1 MRPRQPSKTQ
11 SEDLFRSRLDAILD
25 ARHELVRLVRLI
37 DWGRFEAAFGGL
49 YVDQKGRPALPTR
62 LLVGLH
68 LLQHAKGLSDEAVC
82 AAWLENPYM
91 QYFCGE
97 TFFQHKLPLDR
108 SSMTRWRGRIGKD
121 KLELLLAETLAA
133 AQRAEAVDPTKFQR
147 VILDTTAQ
155 TKAVAH
161 PTDSH
166 LLLRAIVWLNRFA
179 RRHGVTLR
187 QSFIRLAVRSRREA
201 ARLIHTGGHKQA
213 LREIRRLRTY
223 TGRLYRD
230 IARKIQGQ
238 PHLEDVFAPV
248 AEPILRLLAQKQ
260 TDKSKIY
267 ALHAP
272 EVECIAKGKARTR
285 YEFGVKAS
293 IAVINTQ
300 TKHTLPPRR
309 PGDKPIVLGAGLFVV
324 GAMALPGLPYD
335 GHTIQSQID
344 QVQRLTGVKVQRA
357 YVDKGYRGHG
367 LKNPEVY
374 ISQTRGI
381 ASPTIKRELRR
392 RSAVEPVIGH
402 LKLDGKLERHW
413 LQGEHGDAVNVLL
426 VAAGHNIRLL
436 LNWLRLLLCAPI
448 LAMFAALAAAL
459 ANDSASIEHRY
470 AVP

>member
-1 MRPRQPSKTQ
+1 MRPKKPNKTR

-25 ARHELVRLVRLI
+25 DRHELVRLAKLI
-37 DWGRFEAAFGGL
+37 DWGRFEAAFGDL

-91 QYFCGE
+91 QSFCGE

-133 AQRAEAVDPTKFQR
+133 AVRAEAVDPAKFGR
-147 VILDTTAQ
+147 VTLDTTAQ

-179 RRHGVTLR
+179 RRHGVGLR

-213 LREIRRLRTY
+213 LREIRRLRIF

-230 IARKIQGQ
+230 IARKIEGQ
-238 PHLEDVFAPV
+238 PHLEQAFAPV

-260 TDKSKIY
+260 NDKNKIY

-272 EVECIAKGKARTR
+272 EVECIAKGKARAR

-293 IAVINTQ
+293 IAVINSQTQ
-300 TKHTLPPRR
+300 HTLPPRR
-309 PGDKPIVLGAGLFVV
+309 PGDKPIVLGGGQFVV

-335 GHTIQSQID
+335 GRTIRSQID
-344 QVQRLTGVKVQRA
+344 QIQRLTGAPVQRI

-367 LKNPEVY
+367 LKDPDLEIY
-374 ISQTRGI
+374 LSQTRGI

-392 RSAVEPVIGH
+392 RSAIEPIIGH

-413 LQGEHGDAVNVLL
+413 LQGVHGDAINVLL

-436 LNWLRLLLCAPI
+436 LAWLRVLCAFI
-448 LAMFAALAAAL
+448 LATLAVLAKHRTSIERCYAAL
-459 ANDSASIEHRY
+459 
-470 AVP
+470 